1 MSGKVTGA
9 LLLIL
14 ACVFV
19 CSRWIAERRRAIRLT
34 EELAAALERM
44 EGMIRWQKL
53 PLPGIL
59 ARESVG
65 NACGSWFGEVCR
77 RMETGLPLPEAWRG
91 AFGAIT
97 PERTRELMCRLDL
110 QGDAQQIMGALHLT
124 AEELRSYAAQM
135 AARQQQSE
143 RLCVAAGGCITA
155 VLVIAL
161 L

>member
-1 MSGKVTGA
+1 MGA

-14 ACVFV
+14 ACVLV
-19 CSRWIAERRRAIRLT
+19 CSRWIAERRRVIRLT
-34 EELAAALERM
+34 EELPAALERI

-53 PLPGIL
+53 PLPVIL
-59 ARESVG
+59 KQEAVKG
-65 NACGSWFGEVCR
+65 VCGSWFGEVCR
-77 RMETGLPLPEAWRG
+77 RMEAGSPLPEAWCG

-124 AEELRSYAAQM
+124 AEELRSYAARM
-135 AARQQQSE
+135 AERQQQSE